1 MSNGR
6 AAVALL
12 LLLLLLSSSL
22 GCSSSYVP
30 ATSPRLSIVME
41 GGRYSYVRD
50 GKKFD
55 AGVFGGDIDE
65 AVRGNPK
72 AEKYA
77 RQYKNGLVTGFV
89 LTMLGT
95 AGLVAGLAVAASDA
109 PQQPSGQPFPP
120 TGPVIALT
128 GAAIEI
134 VGVIVTTAAFPHQF
148 DAVNVYNDGVA
159 PPPPAPSPQPPPP
172 AEATPQA
179 L

>member
-6 AAVALL
+6 AAVVT
-12 LLLLLLSSSL
+12 LLLSFSL

-30 ATSPRLSIVME
+30 AASPRLSIVMD
-41 GGRYSYVRD
+41 GGVYSYVRD
-50 GKKFD
+50 GKKFE
-55 AGVFGGDIDE
+55 GGFFGGDIDE

-77 RQYKNGLVTGFV
+77 HQYKNGLVTGFV

-95 AGLVAGLAVAASDA
+95 AAFVAGLAVAASDA
-109 PQQPSGQPFPP
+109 AQQPSGQSFPP

-128 GAAIEI
+128 GVAVEI
-134 VGVIVTTAAFPHQF
+134 VGFIVTIAAVPHQF

-159 PPPPAPSPQPPPP
+159 PPPPAPPPQTPRP
-172 AEATPQA
+172 AEATPQT